1 MEPAKYMQLPED
13 FLCEMEVQ
21 LGKAEAEQLAASLND
36 EASVSVRL
44 NRRLFPDADLSDGK
58 GLLHLPLDERVPWCE
73 RGWYLR
79 ERPVFT
85 LDPLFHA
92 GAYYV
97 QEASSMYLWKVL
109 RTYLPKRSLVALDLC
124 AAPGGKSTLTLD
136 AIPAGSL
143 LVSNEIVWQRA
154 QILRENM
161 VKWGSG
167 YSIITS
173 CDSERFAS
181 IGEIFDLIV
190 CDAPCSGEGM
200 FRKDANAIAEW
211 SLKNVEMCVER
222 QREILR
228 NAWACLK
235 PGGLLV
241 YSTCTFNRHENEE
254 NVDWLV
260 DTFDAEW
267 LESRRFMPHLTR
279 GEGLFMAALKKGEGD
294 VADLQDGAVFDT
306 QDKETRH
313 AWNNRNRESQNRG
326 KGHQSVKV
334 PADIKGWLVDG
345 EQFSFHLDEKTRVLT
360 AFPIP
365 YIYIQD
371 ALQRQHIQ
379 ILHAGIPLAV
389 DKGNVHKGSSWQP
402 LHSLALSGF
411 LNREDFAEVELSREE
426 ALDYLRLQ
434 GVTLAPSTPRG
445 FVLVTYRNCPL
456 GFAKH
461 LGNRSNNLYPS
472 EWRIRMN
479 TD

>member
-1 MEPAKYMQLPED
+1 MQLPED
-13 FLCEMEVQ
+13 FLSEIEKQ
-21 LGKAEAEQLAASLND
+21 LGKDEAEQLVASLSG

-44 NRRLFPDADLSDGK
+44 NPRLVPDADLSSRKEMPDF
-58 GLLHLPLDERVPWCE
+58 PLKERVPWCE

-109 RTYLPKRSLVALDLC
+109 RTYLPQHPLVALDLC
-124 AAPGGKSTLTLD
+124 AAPGGKTTLTLD
-136 AIPAGSL
+136 AMPEGSL

-167 YSIITS
+167 FSIVTS
-173 CDSERFAS
+173 CDSKQFTPL
-181 IGEIFDLIV
+181 GETFDLIV

-211 SLKNVEMCVER
+211 SLQNVEMCVER
-222 QREILR
+222 QREILQ
-228 NAWACLK
+228 NAWTCLK

-260 DTFDAEW
+260 DSFGAEC
-267 LESRRFMPHLTR
+267 LESRRFMPHVTR
-279 GEGLFMAALKKGEGD
+279 GEGLFMAVLKRNDGSSDSRNDGITD
-294 VADLQDGAVFDT
+294 SRNDGIADS
-306 QDKETRH
+306 R
-313 AWNNRNRESQNRG
+313 NNRNKDSRNHM
-326 KGHQSVKV
+326 KGEKSVKV
-334 PADIKGWLVDG
+334 PTEVKDWLVEA
-345 EQFSFHLDEKTRVLT
+345 EQFSFALDEKTRTLS

-365 YIYIQD
+365 YLYIQE

-389 DKGNVHKGSSWQP
+389 DKGNAHKGSSWQP
-402 LHSLALSGF
+402 LHPLALSSL
-411 LNREDFAEVELSREE
+411 LNRGAFAEVELTREE

-434 GVTLAPSTPRG
+434 SLTLAPSTPRG
-445 FVLVTYRNCPL
+445 FVLVTYQNCPL
-456 GFAKH
+456 GFVKH

-479 TD
+479 V